1 MPGKMSDSGSL
12 RGKRVLITR
21 AAHQAATTLE
31 RLRARGADPVAFP
44 TIATVDPP
52 EPARVT
58 RAVQELSTYELV
70 VFTSENGVHRFFE
83 ELERLDLDASAF
95 GSAKVAAIG
104 PATGASLTRK
114 GITVDIASA
123 TYVAEH
129 LAEAILA
136 ASLPAGAR
144 VLLPR
149 ALVARETLPEA
160 LRAAGLQVDVV
171 PVYQTVTA
179 SLDRRDELAELLPT
193 MDIVML
199 TSSSTVTNLCA
210 LLGDDA
216 ATLLAPCMI
225 ASIGPVTT
233 ATALELGLDV
243 AVTSTESTTPGL
255 IEAIEAALG

>member
-1 MPGKMSDSGSL
+1 MSDSGPL

-21 AAHQAATTLE
+21 AAHQAASTLE
-31 RLRARGADPVAFP
+31 RLRARGADPLAFP
-44 TIATVDPP
+44 TIAMVDPP

-58 RAVQELSTYELV
+58 RAAQELSTYDLV
-70 VFTSENGVHRFFE
+70 VFTSENSVHRFFE
-83 ELERLDLDASAF
+83 ELERLDLDATAF
-95 GSAKVAAIG
+95 DAAKVAAIG

-114 GITVDIASA
+114 EIKVDIASA

-129 LAEAILA
+129 LAEAIIA
-136 ASLPAGAR
+136 ASLPADAR

-149 ALVARETLPEA
+149 ALVAPETLPDA
-160 LRAAGLQVDVV
+160 LRAAGFQVDVV

-179 SLDRRDELAELLPT
+179 SLDRRDELARLLPSV
-193 MDIVML
+193 DIVML

-216 ATLLAPCMI
+216 VALLAPCMI

-233 ATALELGLDV
+233 ATAVELGMDV

-255 IEAIEAALG
+255 IETIEAALG